1 MLVLDRIP
9 FPQQEAIL
17 APRVMAAAFTAID
30 ATGIGGPVSE
40 HLAAALDETRL
51 EGVTFTGDR
60 KRELFERLKKTMQAR
75 AVLLPAAAVIRDDL
89 GSMQRIVSPG
99 GTIRYAAART
109 ADGHADRSTALA
121 LAIHAAQRNP
131 VRRGFDPAR

>member
-1 MLVLDRIP
+1 M
-9 FPQQEAIL
+9 
-17 APRVMAAAFTAID
+17 
-30 ATGIGGPVSE
+30 
-40 HLAAALDETRL
+40 DESRF

-60 KRELFERLKKTMQAR
+60 KRELFERLKKVLQAR
-75 AVLLPAAAVIRDDL
+75 TVSLPAASVIRDDL

-99 GTIRYAAART
+99 GTIRYCAART

-131 VRRGFDPAR
+131 SAGCGAFAPSRLPTGLNSRHRPALTRYRGAWAG

>member
-1 MLVLDRIP
+1 
-9 FPQQEAIL
+9 
-17 APRVMAAAFTAID
+17 
-30 ATGIGGPVSE
+30 VSE
-40 HLAAALDETRL
+40 HLAASLDDTRL

-75 AVLLPAAAVIRDDL
+75 TVALPAAAVIRDDL

-99 GTIRYAAART
+99 GTIRYTAART

-121 LAIHAAQRNP
+121 LAVHAAQRNP
-131 VRRGFDPAR
+131 SVGPGAFAAARFPTGRSPRRRPALTRYRSAWAR

>member
-1 MLVLDRIP
+1 
-9 FPQQEAIL
+9 
-17 APRVMAAAFTAID
+17 
-30 ATGIGGPVSE
+30 
-40 HLAAALDETRL
+40 
-51 EGVTFTGDR
+51 
-60 KRELFERLKKTMQAR
+60 
-75 AVLLPAAAVIRDDL
+75 VIRDDL

-131 VRRGFDPAR
+131 SAGTGAFAAERVPTGLNSRHRPALTRYRCAWTR